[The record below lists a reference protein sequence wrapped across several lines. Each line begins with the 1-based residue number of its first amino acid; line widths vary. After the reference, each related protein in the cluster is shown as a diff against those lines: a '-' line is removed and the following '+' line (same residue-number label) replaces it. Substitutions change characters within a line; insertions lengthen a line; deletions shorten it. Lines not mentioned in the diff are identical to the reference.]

1 VIVAVIAAVIAA
13 ARSRIAAAARWLLP
27 SVACACAGA
36 LAGGA
41 VEGIAMDGAWRGAWA
56 TAAAT
61 GFLGLVAIPALL
73 GASVAARGIYALW
86 QPEAL
91 AAELVEADGAAPR
104 LAGWAG
110 FLYAAAL
117 ALAWALFQ
125 GTWLLASWTAFKPL
139 TLGYAVPVLGLGAA
153 LLLVALSRP
162 AARLFAHVARAIDRR
177 WRRGDRRRTL
187 LRPRTI
193 LAGTAALALATAY
206 ALWRLVVRPRIG
218 PVDTS
223 ILAAPAAALLAT
235 GVAHALWRRAS
246 RRARAI
252 AGGAAAALA
261 AAALAA
267 AGTAVRADPALT
279 LQIWGDQPLAGLAIE
294 RVFDLQAIRDELP
307 LEELRPVARPGA
319 AHPDIVLITIDTVR
333 ADRTPPYGGPADMP
347 ILRALAERGT
357 VFERAYAPSNVTR
370 RSIPSMLTGLH
381 PNRVRGRVVGWAL
394 RVDPRHVLLAER
406 LRAGG
411 YETAGFMCC
420 GSFWARESRTG
431 LARGLQHLEI
441 EPDGSKLARLAR
453 AWLDA
458 REHAPRG
465 RPLFLWM
472 HLIEPHNWAAG
483 AADSLAE
490 GEKRKVY
497 DRVLARADSM
507 LLPVLSAFTER
518 PADRA
523 PIVIVTADHGEG
535 LGDHGAPFH
544 STDLYNSN
552 LHVPFVLAGPE
563 IRAQRVPE
571 VVSLT
576 DLAPTLLELA
586 GFAPPASPDIDG
598 RSVADLVLGRRMGNP
613 SGGVA
618 FAAMIKDRSNPGGIT
633 AIVQGGWKLI
643 DNGVSLE
650 LYDLRA
656 DPGERVNVLDRN
668 PGVTAQLRQLLRERQ
683 ALARRSPFE

>member
-1 VIVAVIAAVIAA
+1 MIVAVIAAV
-13 ARSRIAAAARWLLP
+13 RSRIATAARWLWP
-27 SVACACAGA
+27 SVACACVGA
-36 LAGGA
+36 LVGGA
-41 VEGIAMDGAWRGAWA
+41 VEGIALGGAWP
-56 TAAAT
+56 AAAAA
-61 GFLGLVAIPALL
+61 GFLGLIALPALI
-73 GASVAARGIYALW
+73 GASVLGRGLYALW
-86 QPEAL
+86 QPEVL

-117 ALAWALFQ
+117 ALSWALFQ
-125 GTWLLASWTAFKPL
+125 GTWLLAAWTAFKPL
-139 TLGYAVPVLGLGAA
+139 TLGYAVPLLGLAAA

-162 AARLFAHVARAIDRR
+162 GARLFTRIARAIDRR
-177 WRRGDRRRTL
+177 WRRGGRRRTL
-187 LRPRTI
+187 LRPRAI
-193 LAGTAALALATAY
+193 LAGTAAVSLATAY
-206 ALWRLVVRPRIG
+206 ALWRLMVRPRIG

-223 ILAAPAAALLAT
+223 ILAAPAAALIAT
-235 GVAHALWRRAS
+235 GVAHALWHRAPRRV
-246 RRARAI
+246 RAI
-252 AGGAAAALA
+252 AGGLAAGLA
-261 AAALAA
+261 AATLAA
-267 AGTAVRADPALT
+267 AGAAVRADPALT
-279 LQIWGDQPLAGLAIE
+279 LEIWGDQPLAGLAIE
-294 RVFDLQAIRDELP
+294 RVFDLQAIRDDLP
-307 LEELRPVARPGA
+307 LEELRPAARPGA

-347 ILRALAERGT
+347 LLRDLAERGT

-394 RVDPRHVLLAER
+394 RVDPRHVLVAER

-420 GSFWARESRTG
+420 ASFWSREARTG
-431 LARGLQHLEI
+431 LARGLGHLEI
-441 EPDGSKLARLAR
+441 EPDGAKLARLAR

-458 REHAPRG
+458 RERAPRG
-465 RPLFLWM
+465 PPLFVWM
-472 HLIEPHNWAAG
+472 HLIEPHNWATG
-483 AADSLAE
+483 IADALAE
-490 GEKRKVY
+490 GEKRKIY

-507 LLPVLSAFTER
+507 LLPVLSAFIER

-535 LGDHGAPFH
+535 LGDHGTPFH

-552 LHVPFVLAGPE
+552 LHVPFVIAGPG
-563 IRAQRVPE
+563 IRTQRVPE

-576 DLAPTLLELA
+576 DLTPTILELA
-586 GFAPPASPDIDG
+586 GFAPPAGPGVDG
-598 RSVADLVLGRRMGNP
+598 RSLADLALGRRAGNP

-633 AIVQGGWKLI
+633 AIVQGSWKLI
-643 DNGVSLE
+643 DNGVGLE

-656 DPGERVNVLDRN
+656 DPAERVNVLDRS
-668 PGVTAQLRQLLRERQ
+668 PGMAAQLRQLLRERQ